1 MPTSTINTADAAVEA
16 ARFFDEPTGPLATL
30 AGGTV
35 PDCFAR
41 LRIRLADL
49 RVDALA
55 TSAALGLSD
64 DPDDPLEVLG
74 RREVSDITSRVA
86 ALQSWVEPLHCRMSV
101 CECRADRLLRALLE
115 DQGVP
120 VQSGY
125 RPTDRRRQRPV
136 ALMAGYQSPS
146 VNGAR
151 LPYVLIDHRGS
162 ISHAVRVH
170 RGWRARLLVAGTVT
184 EVYTSPAY
192 PMTPVED
199 HPQDTQ
205 ACANAVAAA
214 LQ

>member
-1 MPTSTINTADAAVEA
+1 MPISTITTADAAIQA
-16 ARFFDEPTGPLATL
+16 ARFFDEPAGPLATL

-49 RVDALA
+49 RADALT
-55 TSAALGLSD
+55 TSSALGLSD
-64 DPDDPLEVLG
+64 DPDDPLETLG
-74 RREVSDITSRVA
+74 RREVSDISSRVA
-86 ALQSWVEPLHCRMSV
+86 ALQSWVEPLHCRIPV

-115 DQGVP
+115 DQGVA

-136 ALMAGYQSPS
+136 ALMAGYQPPS

-151 LPYVLIDHRGS
+151 RPYVLIDHRGS
-162 ISHAVRVH
+162 ISHAIRVH

-205 ACANAVAAA
+205 ACAYAAAAA

>member
-1 MPTSTINTADAAVEA
+1 MPTITIADAAVEA

-30 AGGTV
+30 AV

-49 RVDALA
+49 REDVLA
-55 TSAALGLSD
+55 TLSAMGLSD

-74 RREVSDITSRVA
+74 RREVSDISSRVA
-86 ALQSWVEPLHCRMSV
+86 ALYSWVEPLHCRTSV
-101 CECRADRLLRALLE
+101 ASAEPTGCSARSLWTRASPWS
-115 DQGVP
+115 P
-120 VQSGY
+120 VTDP
-125 RPTDRRRQRPV
+125 PTADASVRSRSWP
-136 ALMAGYQSPS
+136 GTKSPS

-184 EVYTSPAY
+184 EVNTSPAY

-199 HPQDTQ
+199 HPQDTL
-205 ACANAVAAA
+205 ACAYAVAAA
-214 LQ
+214 LQS

>member
-1 MPTSTINTADAAVEA
+1 MPISTILTADAAVEA

-30 AGGTV
+30 AGGTL

-49 RVDALA
+49 RADALA
-55 TSAALGLSD
+55 TSALGLSD
-64 DPDDPLEVLG
+64 DPDDPLEILG
-74 RREVSDITSRVA
+74 RREVSDISGRVA
-86 ALQSWVEPLHCRMSV
+86 ALQSWVEPLRCRISV
-101 CECRADRLLRALLE
+101 CECRADRLLRALLA
-115 DQGVP
+115 DQGVL

-184 EVYTSPAY
+184 EVYTSPVY

-199 HPQDTQ
+199 HPQDTR
-205 ACANAVAAA
+205 ACAYVVAAA

>member
-1 MPTSTINTADAAVEA
+1 MPISTITTADAAVEA

-49 RVDALA
+49 RADALA
-55 TSAALGLSD
+55 TFSALGLSD
-64 DPDDPLEVLG
+64 DPDDPLEALG
-74 RREVSDITSRVA
+74 RREVSDISSRVA
-86 ALQSWVEPLHCRMSV
+86 ALQSWVELLHCRMSV
-101 CECRADRLLRALLE
+101 ADRLLRALLE
-115 DQGVP
+115 DQRVP

-125 RPTDRRRQRPV
+125 RPSDRRRQRPV
-136 ALMAGYQSPS
+136 ALKAGYQSPS

-170 RGWRARLLVAGTVT
+170 RGWRAQLLVAGTVT

-192 PMTPVED
+192 PMTPVQD

-205 ACANAVAAA
+205 ACAYAVAAA